1 MSKAKAAPLRPAY
14 VPRSQIIWTD
24 ERLDALDNEQLLN
37 LLGNLPQ
44 QRASGRVAHDTADE
58 LEVRIKARL
67 PARAIAVRRRR
78 ARSEVQLETRVA
90 EQLASL
96 AIDLAAR
103 YALGAEAATADA
115 AARAPAARSRT
126 LADTRGKPRI
136 GGSVKQG
143 RSAIDRYL
151 CCRSGDSLAGLAFVL
166 LAERPQQEG
175 CYVIF
180 GTEDLLGDE
189 PATNDYAPIAEQ
201 HGWSASA
208 RARMRAL
215 PMADYAA
222 AAQRFEALLARVAP
236 RLS

>member
-1 MSKAKAAPLRPAY
+1 MSKAKAAPVRPAY

-44 QRASGRVAHDTADE
+44 QRASGRVAHETADE
-58 LEVRIKARL
+58 LELRIKARL

-96 AIDLAAR
+96 ATDLALR
-103 YALGAEAATADA
+103 YALNTEPEPTDV
-115 AARAPAARSRT
+115 AARAPVRSRS

-136 GGSVKQG
+136 GASVKQG

-151 CCRSGDSLAGLAFVL
+151 VCRAGDSLAGLAFVL
-166 LAERPQQEG
+166 LAERPQQDG
-175 CYVIF
+175 CFVIF

-222 AAQRFEALLARVAP
+222 AAQRFEALLARMAP

>member
-44 QRASGRVAHDTADE
+44 QRASGRVAHETADE
-58 LEVRIKARL
+58 LELRIKARL

-78 ARSEVQLETRVA
+78 ARSEVQLEVRVA

-96 AIDLAAR
+96 ANDLAAR
-103 YALGAEAATADA
+103 YALSTEAAAAGVAGRAPHRTRALADA
-115 AARAPAARSRT
+115 
-126 LADTRGKPRI
+126 RGKPRV

-151 CCRSGDSLAGLAFVL
+151 CCRSGDSLVGLAFVL

-175 CYVIF
+175 CYVVF

>member
-1 MSKAKAAPLRPAY
+1 MSKAKAAPVRPAY

-44 QRASGRVAHDTADE
+44 QRASGRVAHETADE
-58 LEVRIKARL
+58 LELRIKSRL

-78 ARSEVQLETRVA
+78 ARSEVQLEARVA
-90 EQLASL
+90 EQLTSL
-96 AIDLAAR
+96 ANSLAAR
-103 YALGAEAATADA
+103 YAFGSEPGADDA
-115 AARAPAARSRT
+115 PNRAPAARSRT
-126 LADTRGKPRI
+126 LADARGKPRV

-151 CCRSGDSLAGLAFVL
+151 CYRAGDSLAGLAFVL
-166 LAERPQQEG
+166 LAERPQQDG
-175 CYVIF
+175 CFLIF
-180 GTEDLLGDE
+180 GTDDLLDGE
-189 PATNDYAPIAEQ
+189 TAPNDFGPIAEQ

-222 AAQRFEALLARVAP
+222 AAQRFEALLARMAP

>member
-44 QRASGRVAHDTADE
+44 QRASGRVAHETADE
-58 LEVRIKARL
+58 LELRIKARL

-96 AIDLAAR
+96 ATDLAAR
-103 YALGAEAATADA
+103 YALSTDAEAPEA
-115 AARAPAARSRT
+115 AGRAPHRART
-126 LADTRGKPRI
+126 LADARGKPRV

-175 CYVIF
+175 CYVVF

-201 HGWSASA
+201 HGWSATA

-222 AAQRFEALLARVAP
+222 AAQRFEALLARVAH